1 MSVFPV
7 KLDDLVGRFPE
18 WLDDALDEYGMTQ
31 YALGCAMNKDG
42 SKGAERGVYEY
53 RSGNGLPKLANLARL
68 VNVLEP
74 HGVYIVPTTTF
85 KTLLTAAA
93 WAREHGWRG

>member
-7 KLDDLVGRFPE
+7 KLDDLVDRFPE

-31 YALGCAMNKDG
+31 YALGRAMDKGG
-42 SKGAERGVYEY
+42 SKGAERGIYGY
-53 RSGNGLPKLANLARL
+53 RRGNGLPKLANLARL

-74 HGVYIVPTTTF
+74 RGAYIVPTTTF
-85 KTLLTAAA
+85 KMLLIAAA